1 MMTSPTS
8 IPYVAAI
15 LFSLIMAWIYRR
27 YLGSRKLSIL
37 LPYLVY
43 VFIQETVLLNVSFFN
58 SIVYNIYRPA
68 SVFVFAWIYFQVP
81 FMRIFRR
88 YILLA
93 CGIYL
98 AGTILNYIFL
108 ESISSTSS
116 YMNLARG
123 FMIVAFGILVLGRYF
138 YLDSKNEERFWSPL
152 IWIAGSSIIFY
163 SVISIAIAFQGF
175 LSNPKQLIFEVTP
188 YRLIPRLMSMFM
200 YPCFGYAFYLC
211 KKIK

>member
-1 MMTSPTS
+1 
-8 IPYVAAI
+8 
-15 LFSLIMAWIYRR
+15 MAWIYRR

-37 LPYLVY
+37 LPYLGY
-43 VFIQETVLLNVSFFN
+43 VFIQEMVLLNVNFFN
-58 SIVYNIYRPA
+58 AIVYNIYRPV

-81 FMRIFRR
+81 FMKIFRR
-88 YILLA
+88 LILIG

-98 AGTILNYIFL
+98 AGTILNYVFL

-123 FMIVAFGILVLGRYF
+123 FMIVALGILVLGRYF

-163 SVISIAIAFQGF
+163 SVISIAISFQAF
-175 LSNPKQLIFEVTP
+175 LSNPKQLIFGLTL
-188 YRLIPRLMSMFM
+188 YRFIPRLMSMFM
-200 YPCFGYAFYLC
+200 YPCFAYAFYLC
-211 KKIK
+211 KKIR